1 MDYTVPHFIEKTPPV
16 AAEGQ
21 RDALSSLDT
30 LRSLLPNGPHQ
41 HLLSPTLYHLHCSP
55 PFLVSPLLNLP
66 HRWFLSSTFKKQIMR
81 IV

>member
-1 MDYTVPHFIEKTPPV
+1 MDYTVPHFIEKTPSA

-41 HLLSPTLYHLHCSP
+41 HLLSPTLYHLHSSP
-55 PFLVSPLLNLP
+55 LPSVFPLLNLP
-66 HRWFLSSTFKKQIMR
+66 HRWFLSSTFKKLIMR